1 MQGAHTDDDVRRPR
15 HSIRTE
21 AVARGARRR
30 QSPNAP
36 PQTDPRRQV
45 AFLVALETGGVPDRA
60 HERDRGRL
68 AAAPALAPHLLS
80 LVSLSVRARQ
90 NERAPSR
97 AAPRAPLGLHC
108 TPRLYICRLSLRINF
123 AIRLPIPFYVYV
135 SVRAWITAAVDGFCL
150 LCR

>member
-45 AFLVALETGGVPDRA
+45 AFLVALDTGGVGLPGRA

-68 AAAPALAPHLLS
+68 AEAPALAPHLLS
-80 LVSLSVRARQ
+80 LVSLSVRARAK
-90 NERAPSR
+90 EKRGP
-97 AAPRAPLGLHC
+97 PRREHRSSFTARRDY
-108 TPRLYICRLSLRINF
+108 T
-123 AIRLPIPFYVYV
+123 YVDCH
-135 SVRAWITAAVDGFCL
+135 RGKFCD
-150 LCR
+150 